1 MSKKIENLS
10 FEESLNYLDS
20 IIEELESNDISLE
33 DSLKKYEEGI
43 AVARSNQK
51 KLEEAE
57 LKIHK
62 IKNQQTE

>member
-20 IIEELESNDISLE
+20 IIKELESSDITLE
-33 DSLKKYEEGI
+33 NSLKKYEEGI

>member
-20 IIEELESNDISLE
+20 IIKELESNDTSLE

>member
-20 IIEELESNDISLE
+20 IIKELESSDITLE

>member
-20 IIEELESNDISLE
+20 IIKELESNDITLE
-33 DSLKKYEEGI
+33 ESLKKYEEGI

-51 KLEEAE
+51 
-57 LKIHK
+57 
-62 IKNQQTE
+62 N